1 MELHHRVELI
11 DSLIGEAEQKTQALQ
26 HALHAKERAEQHQES
41 SNGAPLSEEEQG
53 LKYERA
59 LWEKA
64 QTGLAELR
72 TVLEELEQ
80 LERARGVSQ

>member
-11 DSLIGEAEQKTQALQ
+11 DALMEETDQKAQSLHHALQ
-26 HALHAKERAEQHQES
+26 AKERAEQTQAS
-41 SNGAPLSEEEQG
+41 SHGAPLTDEEQS
-53 LKYERA
+53 LQHEQT

-64 QTGLAELR
+64 QLGLTDLR
-72 TVLEELEQ
+72 KVFEELEQ

>member
-11 DSLIGEAEQKTQALQ
+11 DTLIAETGTKTQSLH
-26 HALHAKERAEQHQES
+26 HALHAKKRAEQTQAS
-41 SNGAPLSEEEQG
+41 SHGAPLTDEEQG
-53 LKYERA
+53 LQYEQA

-64 QTGLAELR
+64 QMGLTELR
-72 TVLEELEQ
+72 KVFAKLEQ

>member
-11 DSLIGEAEQKTQALQ
+11 DTLIAEADQKTQSLH
-26 HALHAKERAEQHQES
+26 HALHAKERAEQRQ
-41 SNGAPLSEEEQG
+41 GASHGASFMEEEQG
-53 LKYERA
+53 LQHEQA

-64 QTGLAELR
+64 QKGLTELR

>member
-11 DSLIGEAEQKTQALQ
+11 DTLMEETDQKAQSLH
-26 HALHAKERAEQHQES
+26 HALHAKERAEQTQAS
-41 SNGAPLSEEEQG
+41 SHGAPLTDEEQS
-53 LKYERA
+53 LQHEQA

-64 QTGLAELR
+64 QTGLVDLR
-72 TVLEELEQ
+72 KVFEELEQ

>member
-11 DSLIGEAEQKTQALQ
+11 DTLIEETDQKAQSLHHALQ
-26 HALHAKERAEQHQES
+26 AKERAEQTQAS
-41 SNGAPLSEEEQG
+41 SHGAPLTDEEQS
-53 LKYERA
+53 LQHEQA

-64 QTGLAELR
+64 QMGLADLR
-72 TVLEELEQ
+72 KVFEELEQ

>member
-11 DSLIGEAEQKTQALQ
+11 DTLIEETDHKTQSLQ
-26 HALHAKERAEQHQES
+26 HALHAQERAEQTQES
-41 SNGAPLSEEEQG
+41 SHGAPLTEEEQD
-53 LKYERA
+53 LQYEEA

-64 QTGLAELR
+64 QMGLTELR
-72 TVLEELEQ
+72 KVFEELEQ

>member
-11 DSLIGEAEQKTQALQ
+11 DTLIAEADQKTQALH
-26 HALHAKERAEQHQES
+26 HALHAKERAEQRQ
-41 SNGAPLSEEEQG
+41 GASHGASLTAEEQG
-53 LKYERA
+53 LQHEQA

-64 QTGLAELR
+64 QKGLTELR
-72 TVLEELEQ
+72 TVLEQLEQ

>member
-1 MELHHRVELI
+1 MELHHCVELI
-11 DSLIGEAEQKTQALQ
+11 DTLLGEAEQKTQSLQ
-26 HALHAKERAEQHQES
+26 HALHAKERAEQRQES
-41 SNGAPLSEEEQG
+41 AHGASRTEEEQG
-53 LKYERA
+53 LQYEYA

-64 QTGLAELR
+64 QRGMTELR

>member
-1 MELHHRVELI
+1 MELHHRVEWIDTLI
-11 DSLIGEAEQKTQALQ
+11 AEADQKMQALH
-26 HALHAKERAEQHQES
+26 HALHAKERAEQRQGS
-41 SNGAPLSEEEQG
+41 SHGVSFTEEEQG
-53 LKYERA
+53 LQHEQA

-64 QTGLAELR
+64 QKGLTELR